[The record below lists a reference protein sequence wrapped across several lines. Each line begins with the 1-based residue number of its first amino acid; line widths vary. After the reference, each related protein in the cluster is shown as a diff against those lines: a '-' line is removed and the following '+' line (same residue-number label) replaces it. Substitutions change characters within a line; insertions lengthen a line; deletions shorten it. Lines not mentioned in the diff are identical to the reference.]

1 MFRHPAWDVCS
12 HSSVPSAAE
21 IVGTNSTGCW
31 NCSDVSPSSLTGCK
45 IELPNVSCL
54 SEEVLLVLVEPLL
67 VGVEA
72 VDRALPLRRR
82 RPPLELELAAEN
94 NMDNYI

>member
-1 MFRHPAWDVCS
+1 MVHTV
-12 HSSVPSAAE
+12 AE
-21 IVGTNSTGCW
+21 MADLSR
-31 NCSDVSPSSLTGCK
+31 CK
-45 IELPNVSCL
+45 IQLPNVCCL

-82 RPPLELELAAEN
+82 SPPLELELAAAK
-94 NMDNYI
+94 